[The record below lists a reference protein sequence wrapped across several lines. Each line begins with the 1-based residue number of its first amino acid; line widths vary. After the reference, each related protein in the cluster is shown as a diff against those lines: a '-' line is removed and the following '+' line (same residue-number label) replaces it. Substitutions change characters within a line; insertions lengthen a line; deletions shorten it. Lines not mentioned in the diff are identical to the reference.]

1 MVEVYLC
8 CAPSAREVAG
18 QVSERLTRNAD
29 ARVEI
34 EECGDVTQAWE
45 GGLGGGA
52 VVLLL
57 SPDAVPAS
65 SGRGAWQELL
75 RHWESNAAPAV
86 ATVVVNPCAY
96 PRLLDRRNS
105 FPWSEGALRQVERWV
120 MDLEPPLP
128 SWQPAALE
136 WFTGRE
142 QELEQLWTRL
152 VDVPGTCILAGN
164 GKTALAQE
172 FARQARHN
180 FRELL
185 RVDGDGR
192 SAASLEGELAR
203 VVKDRRT
210 LVVLEDVESIP
221 DGLAQGRASV
231 LATLA
236 QGAPAPDDAIQ
247 LVGEYPAQPA
257 GRGKRWEAALACRR
271 NGFPM
276 TLAAEVAGVSPEPA
290 TALIPLDIERGWYR
304 RPRGDA
310 SDAMRARHAVALMS
324 VYSAWEQGVAACL
337 ELLAEMET
345 AVDFSLRADFPL
357 SVRLVGRAGSFLRAQ
372 GRFAEAARLWR
383 KLRRTAISRKDATVV
398 EQCDWE
404 LSWLTDRDGGVQSPA
419 IGGEQLTLF
428 S

>member
-1 MVEVYLC
+1 
-8 CAPSAREVAG
+8 
-18 QVSERLTRNAD
+18 
-29 ARVEI
+29 VEI

-105 FPWSEGALRQVERWV
+105 FPWSEVALRQLERWV

-128 SWQPAALE
+128 SWQPAALA

-185 RVDGDGR
+185 RVDGEGR
-192 SAASLEGELAR
+192 SAASIEFLCRPSGWIGFPSPPGNTSASCGR
-203 VVKDRRT
+203 
-210 LVVLEDVESIP
+210 IP
-221 DGLAQGRASV
+221 HGAVPRCVASS
-231 LATLA
+231 LIKATLPV
-236 QGAPAPDDAIQ
+236 GA
-247 LVGEYPAQPA
+247 
-257 GRGKRWEAALACRR
+257 
-271 NGFPM
+271 
-276 TLAAEVAGVSPEPA
+276 T
-290 TALIPLDIERGWYR
+290 T
-304 RPRGDA
+304 
-310 SDAMRARHAVALMS
+310 
-324 VYSAWEQGVAACL
+324 
-337 ELLAEMET
+337 
-345 AVDFSLRADFPL
+345 
-357 SVRLVGRAGSFLRAQ
+357 
-372 GRFAEAARLWR
+372 
-383 KLRRTAISRKDATVV
+383 
-398 EQCDWE
+398 
-404 LSWLTDRDGGVQSPA
+404 
-419 IGGEQLTLF
+419 
-428 S
+428 